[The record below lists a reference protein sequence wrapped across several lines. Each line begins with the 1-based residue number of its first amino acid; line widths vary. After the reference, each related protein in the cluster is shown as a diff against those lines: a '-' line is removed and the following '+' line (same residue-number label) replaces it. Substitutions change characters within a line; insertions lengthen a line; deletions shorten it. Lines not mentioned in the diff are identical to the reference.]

1 MKQTDRKTVR
11 IKDYQRF
18 AMIFLMLALFLSV
31 GFLLP
36 EPSEQMRTLPGM
48 TLWMTALAG
57 AILCM
62 VASRR
67 FQSQLDKE
75 NQQ

>member
-1 MKQTDRKTVR
+1 
-11 IKDYQRF
+11 
-18 AMIFLMLALFLSV
+18 MLALFLSV

-36 EPSEQMRTLPGM
+36 EPSEQMRTLPGI
-48 TLWMTALAG
+48 TLWMTALGG
-57 AILCM
+57 ALLCM
-62 VASRR
+62 VVSHR